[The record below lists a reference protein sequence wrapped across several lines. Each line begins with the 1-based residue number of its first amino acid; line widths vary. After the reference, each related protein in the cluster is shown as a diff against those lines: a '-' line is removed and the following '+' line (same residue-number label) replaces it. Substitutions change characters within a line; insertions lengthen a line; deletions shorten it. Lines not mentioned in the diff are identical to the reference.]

1 MKKIFLPFLSS
12 IVSGFL
18 LFLLISLNSCN
29 KTISSSYHGYSLGW
43 NNNHAYVLR
52 VQGVWDRSSYYID
65 GTRDNI
71 YDLGKIPVS
80 AFELKKQA
88 EIFARSRAI
97 FTFQEMIE
105 DYFKNLNKDEIDEIG
120 TENQEKLVDK
130 NIVTTTEPSVLVF
143 SNEKMKVYY
152 ENPNRQNIQNNT
164 LKTKIFVQKP
174 ESEVEFAT
182 ISNSSSQV
190 KQTID
195 FRQIYDKVDLKI
207 ISIEKIYTEDND
219 VNIIYLFAGRNLKQ
233 ELAKAFYVSEVEL
246 RK

>member
-1 MKKIFLPFLSS
+1 MKKIFLSFPPL
-12 IVSGFL
+12 IVTGFL
-18 LFLLISLNSCN
+18 LFLIINLNSCN
-29 KTISSSYHGYSLGW
+29 KTISSYYGYNLGW
-43 NNNHAYVLR
+43 NNNHAYILR
-52 VQGVWDRSSYYID
+52 VQGIWDRNSYYID

-105 DYFKNLNKDEIDEIG
+105 DYFKNLDKDEIDEIG
-120 TENQEKLVDK
+120 TENKEEFVDK
-130 NIVTTTEPSVLVF
+130 NIITTTEPSVLVF

-152 ENPNRQNIQNNT
+152 EDPNKQNVPNNT
-164 LKTKIFVQKP
+164 LKTEILVQEP
-174 ESEVEFAT
+174 EPEVESTT

-190 KQTID
+190 RQTID

-207 ISIEKIYTEDND
+207 ISIEKIYTKDND
-219 VNIIYLFAGRNLKQ
+219 VDIIYLFAGRNLKQ